1 MIPEQL
7 SDNPA
12 ATRNRTCRNR
22 SRSALSSPY
31 IVPDGFKE
39 DGSKRF
45 MAIRTAWNDA
55 ATGACSY
62 ARTDEGKA
70 DSDCVGCLWRVSKC
84 KTKS

>member
-1 MIPEQL
+1 MNARL

-12 ATRNRTCRNR
+12 ATRKPGCFNR

-31 IVPDGFKE
+31 IVPAGFKE

-62 ARTDEGKA
+62 ALTDEGKA
-70 DSDCVGCLWRVSKC
+70 DSDCVGCIWRVSEC